1 MLKHQQKVR
10 EFMQKAGQ
18 ETPDKPK
25 IPSRENRYLRAKLIL
40 EEAIEA
46 IDALGFDVLVD
57 GVQNIT
63 EQNFNKL
70 VKISHRTDD
79 IDINNLAKELAD
91 MSVVGPTGTAT
102 AFGIDIEP
110 ILDLVDDN
118 NLAKFGPGSYKNE
131 YGKHCKPPNHP
142 KPHELIKVEL
152 AAQTHL
158 K

>member
-18 ETPDKPK
+18 ETPDKPT
-25 IPSRENRYLRAKLIL
+25 IPNREVRYLRAKLIL
-40 EEAIEA
+40 EECLEA
-46 IDALGFDVLVD
+46 IDALGFGLQTDE
-57 GVQNIT
+57 GFIT
-63 EQNFNKL
+63 EANFNKTASL
-70 VKISHRTDD
+70 VHVTDN

-91 MSVVGPTGTAT
+91 ISVVGPAGTAS

-142 KPHELIKVEL
+142 KPHELISVEL
-152 AAQTHL
+152 AAQALL